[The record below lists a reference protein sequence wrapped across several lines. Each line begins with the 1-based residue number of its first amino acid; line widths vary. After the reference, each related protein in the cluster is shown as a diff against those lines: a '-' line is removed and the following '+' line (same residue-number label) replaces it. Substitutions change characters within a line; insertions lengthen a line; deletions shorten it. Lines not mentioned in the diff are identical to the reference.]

1 MLFLSLEMLV
11 LPKTVQLLIFSS
23 PLVLL
28 SVVALEDPGS
38 PSAQVSART
47 LVMELWAKVNM
58 KHKAEVNVYSGLA
71 NTVFQASHNVSPPFE
86 WKFEH
91 FFFCTRVCL
100 VCSVNWWKQIF
111 SPPKNNVFGFH
122 SNAETIAYVI
132 ASCSFGRGTQ
142 LVLVMLLLVSMGF
155 LFYWWGKAC
164 CGLQINLKDCN
175 WNPVKKPFK
184 MEVTKS

>member
-1 MLFLSLEMLV
+1 M

-71 NTVFQASHNVSPPFE
+71 NTVFQASHNV
-86 WKFEH
+86 
-91 FFFCTRVCL
+91 
-100 VCSVNWWKQIF
+100 
-111 SPPKNNVFGFH
+111 
-122 SNAETIAYVI
+122 
-132 ASCSFGRGTQ
+132 
-142 LVLVMLLLVSMGF
+142 
-155 LFYWWGKAC
+155 
-164 CGLQINLKDCN
+164 
-175 WNPVKKPFK
+175 
-184 MEVTKS
+184 

>member
-71 NTVFQASHNVSPPFE
+71 NTVSQASHSVSPPFE

-100 VCSVNWWKQIF
+100 VCSVNW
-111 SPPKNNVFGFH
+111 
-122 SNAETIAYVI
+122 
-132 ASCSFGRGTQ
+132 
-142 LVLVMLLLVSMGF
+142 
-155 LFYWWGKAC
+155 
-164 CGLQINLKDCN
+164 
-175 WNPVKKPFK
+175 
-184 MEVTKS
+184 